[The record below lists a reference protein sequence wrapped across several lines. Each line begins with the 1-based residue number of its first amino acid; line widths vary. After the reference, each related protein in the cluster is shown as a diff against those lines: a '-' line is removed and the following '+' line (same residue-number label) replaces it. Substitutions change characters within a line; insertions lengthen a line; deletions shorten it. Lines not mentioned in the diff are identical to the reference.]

1 MHDFIAWEYFQQ
13 NFNVWARKWIDK
25 SNARLGYHM
34 ICFRN
39 QQIISKYG
47 KLILFKRYSMLIT
60 IKGNV
65 HEIIF
70 SNAQWSEI
78 ERESFVNLMLHWTW
92 DVLFGQST
100 GSSGRLACIN
110 YARKTMCYEKKSIKR
125 RKRPI
130 LGPEKAIW
138 FLSNYSYFKI
148 AIHIMFILFITHF

>member
-25 SNARLGYHM
+25 SNTRLGYHM

-47 KLILFKRYSMLIT
+47 RVILFKRLSMLIT
-60 IKGNV
+60 IKRNV

-70 SNAQWSEI
+70 SNLLNEVRS
-78 ERESFVNLMLHWTW
+78 RESFVNLMLHWTW

-100 GSSGRLACIN
+100 GSSGRDWHVSTILCWEN
-110 YARKTMCYEKKSIKR
+110 HMLWDEKYYATLKGQS
-125 RKRPI
+125 
-130 LGPEKAIW
+130 
-138 FLSNYSYFKI
+138 
-148 AIHIMFILFITHF
+148 

>member
-25 SNARLGYHM
+25 SNARLGYHI

-47 KLILFKRYSMLIT
+47 IVILFKRFSMLIT
-60 IKGNV
+60 IKRNV

-70 SNAQWSEI
+70 SNLLNEVRS
-78 ERESFVNLMLHWTW
+78 RESFVNLMLHWTW

-100 GSSGRLACIN
+100 GSSGRDWHVSTMLEKP
-110 YARKTMCYEKKSIKR
+110 YVMKRKVLYDVQ
-125 RKRPI
+125 RPI
-130 LGPEKAIW
+130 LGPE
-138 FLSNYSYFKI
+138 
-148 AIHIMFILFITHF
+148 

>member
-25 SNARLGYHM
+25 SNTRLGYHM

-47 KLILFKRYSMLIT
+47 KLILFKRFSMLIT
-60 IKGNV
+60 IKRNV

-78 ERESFVNLMLHWTW
+78 ERESFVNLMLHCTW
-92 DVLFGQST
+92 CFIWPIYREFREIGMYQLCSKNHMLWKEKYYTTLKGQSFVHVVQ
-100 GSSGRLACIN
+100 
-110 YARKTMCYEKKSIKR
+110 YEK
-125 RKRPI
+125 
-130 LGPEKAIW
+130 IW
-138 FLSNYSYFKI
+138 NC
-148 AIHIMFILFITHF
+148 

>member
-25 SNARLGYHM
+25 SNTRLGYHM

-47 KLILFKRYSMLIT
+47 KLILFKRFSMLIT

-100 GSSGRLACIN
+100 GSSGRDWHVSTMLEKP
-110 YARKTMCYEKKSIKR
+110 YVMKRKVLYDV
-125 RKRPI
+125 KRPI
-130 LGPEKAIW
+130 SGPE
-138 FLSNYSYFKI
+138 
-148 AIHIMFILFITHF
+148 